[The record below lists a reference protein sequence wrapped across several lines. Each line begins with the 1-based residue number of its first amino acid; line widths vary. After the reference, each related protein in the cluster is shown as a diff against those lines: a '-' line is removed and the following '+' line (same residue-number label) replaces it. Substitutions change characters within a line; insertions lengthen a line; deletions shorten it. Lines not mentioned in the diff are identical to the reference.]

1 MRMNRGHPFPRR
13 RNQRQIFQVAGDVID
28 PDGEGEQGRAAK
40 IGTLSE
46 EVVIEVIRRLQV

>member
-1 MRMNRGHPFPRR
+1 MNRGHPFPRR